1 MIWPPSKNI
10 EYTDGSDFVLFMFLA
25 FFVVAYFPKND
36 TLNENF
42 NKKNGVETLNT

>member
-1 MIWPPSKNI
+1 MWPPSKNI

-25 FFVVAYFPKND
+25 FGFFFVAYFPKND

-42 NKKNGVETLNT
+42 

>member
-1 MIWPPSKNI
+1 MWPPSKNI

-25 FFVVAYFPKND
+25 FGVCFVAYFPKND

-42 NKKNGVETLNT
+42 